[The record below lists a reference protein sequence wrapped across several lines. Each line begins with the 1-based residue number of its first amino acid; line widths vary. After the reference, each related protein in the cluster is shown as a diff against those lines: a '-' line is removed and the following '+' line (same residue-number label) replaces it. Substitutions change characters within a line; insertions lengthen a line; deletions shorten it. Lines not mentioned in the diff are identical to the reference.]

1 MRVLVTDGA
10 APLCGEILRDSGI
23 EVVENHEINAAEL
36 ARQIGDFDGIVLR
49 SRSKITAE
57 TLAQPG
63 RLKVI
68 GRAGAGVDNID
79 IKAARGKNIHVM
91 NTPGGNTNAVAE
103 LAIAYLFALVRHLPR
118 ATATLRDGLWE
129 KKKLAGSE
137 IAGKTLGLIG
147 YGKIGRQV
155 ALKAIA
161 LGMHVHTYDP
171 LLTNSG
177 VNEDGAIVTTFEQII
192 ENADFVSLHLPKTKE
207 TLDLIDAEIFRK
219 MKKSA
224 YLINCARGGIVNE
237 DDLLAAVERGDIKGA
252 ALDVFSEEPLQKQD
266 LFTHP
271 AIIGSPH
278 IGASTA
284 EAQINV
290 AQAIAEQIAEFLNG
304 GEARNVVN

>member
-1 MRVLVTDGA
+1 LTVWKKSHAGKNKIHQQFPSSPIAHILPQKNYFLLPSRPSFGGKMRVLVTDGA

-137 IAGKTLGLIG
+137 IAGKTLGPDRLW
-147 YGKIGRQV
+147 
-155 ALKAIA
+155 
-161 LGMHVHTYDP
+161 
-171 LLTNSG
+171 
-177 VNEDGAIVTTFEQII
+177 
-192 ENADFVSLHLPKTKE
+192 ENWPTSRPQGHRPRYARPHL
-207 TLDLIDAEIFRK
+207 
-219 MKKSA
+219 
-224 YLINCARGGIVNE
+224 
-237 DDLLAAVERGDIKGA
+237 
-252 ALDVFSEEPLQKQD
+252 
-266 LFTHP
+266 
-271 AIIGSPH
+271 
-278 IGASTA
+278 
-284 EAQINV
+284 
-290 AQAIAEQIAEFLNG
+290 
-304 GEARNVVN
+304 